1 MEEKFYLTK
10 RGLENIK
17 KEYEELKQIEFS
29 ETKKEFS
36 QLLQSSNLDFLQTK
50 IIELENILKNVE
62 LIKKP
67 SKQKRN
73 IVNLGAGVTLK
84 EKDGQNNEFIIV
96 GELEANPDEG
106 KISFRSPVGKALL
119 GRKVGDE
126 IIVICS
132 KRTVYKIM
140 KIKYDFM

>member
-106 KISFRSPVGKALL
+106 KISFGSPVGKALL